1 MASIEWRFEEKD
13 SQKLYNTTSRSG
25 FSSKKQAKASV
36 DSALAAFCCP
46 HCGNKKVKGYGVIV
60 DITKT
65 YLYSQKET
73 SGFFGK
79 SIKESLD
86 ATVYR
91 IGDPYLKKGGFLSS
105 SGYLTCPSCDWKEK
119 GFNAFWGQWAKNLR
133 EGYDRGDFR

>member
-1 MASIEWRFEEKD
+1 MASIEWRFEEKA

-25 FSSKKQAKASV
+25 FSSKKLAKESV
-36 DSALAAFCCP
+36 NSALSAFSCP
-46 HCGNKKVKGYGVIV
+46 SCGNKKVKGYGAIV

-65 YLYSQKET
+65 YLYSKNEV

-91 IGDPYLKKGGFLSS
+91 ISDPYLKKGGFLSG
-105 SGYLTCPSCDWKEK
+105 SGYLT
-119 GFNAFWGQWAKNLR
+119 R
-133 EGYDRGDFR
+133 IIH